1 MIVEVVAV
9 GTELLLGQIVNT
21 NASYLGERLAELGL
35 DAHYQVVVGDNH
47 DRMVGTIRTA
57 IDRADAVIIT
67 GGLGPTQDDITREAI
82 CAATGRQM
90 LFSEEHAVVLRAFW
104 DRLGREFPE
113 SNLCQAEYPE
123 GSEQLSNPRGTAPGL
138 YLDHAGTLIFALPG
152 VPAELRQML
161 EDHVVPR
168 LREGSGSDEVL
179 VSRLLRT
186 WGHGESAAADLLD
199 DLYHASVNP
208 SMAFLAS
215 AGEVKVRIS
224 AKAGSEAEARS
235 MIEPVEREVRERLG
249 ASVFATDDERLEQML
264 LDELKARGWTI
275 GTAESV
281 TSGMVAAR
289 LSLLP
294 GSSQVFRGSVV
305 AYAADLKR
313 SLLGVPQKVI
323 DTHGVVSAETATA
336 MAEGAARVMGVDVV
350 TALTG
355 VAGPDPLEQPPGTIF
370 VAVRTPEGT
379 RARSLR
385 MPGDRERVRA
395 YTTTTALQLTRLAV
409 IGEWWKSEG

>member
-1 MIVEVVAV
+1 MIVEVLAV
-9 GTELLLGQIVNT
+9 GTELLLGQTVNT
-21 NASYLGERLAELGL
+21 NAAYLGERLAELGL

-47 DRMVGTIRTA
+47 GRMVATIRTA

-82 CAATGRQM
+82 CAATGRSM
-90 LFSEEHAVVLRAFW
+90 LFSEEHAAELRTFW

-123 GSEQLSNPRGTAPGL
+123 GAAQLVNHRGTAPGL
-138 YLDHAGTLIFALPG
+138 FLDHDRTLIFALPG
-152 VPAELRQML
+152 VPAELYQMI
-161 EDHVVPR
+161 EEHVIPR
-168 LREGSGSDEVL
+168 LREGTGTGEVL
-179 VSRLLRT
+179 VSRVLRT
-186 WGHGESAAADLLD
+186 WGHGESAVADLLD

-215 AGEVKVRIS
+215 AGEVKVRLS
-224 AKAGSEAEARS
+224 AKAGSDEEARS
-235 MIEPVEREVRERLG
+235 MIDPVEREVRRRLG
-249 ASVFATDDERLEQML
+249 ASVFATDDESLEQIL
-264 LDELKARGWTI
+264 LDELRVRGWKI
-275 GTAESV
+275 GTAESL

-294 GSSQVFRGSVV
+294 GSSEVFRGSVIT
-305 AYAADLKR
+305 YATDLKL
-313 SLLGVPQKVI
+313 SMLGVPQEVI
-323 DTHGVVSAETATA
+323 DAHGVVSSETAVA
-336 MAEGAARVMGVDVV
+336 MADGAARVMGVDVA

-355 VAGPDPLEQPPGTIF
+355 VAGPEALEHSPGSVV
-370 VAVRTPEGT
+370 VAVRTPVRT
-379 RARSLR
+379 RARFLK

-409 IGEWWKSEG
+409 IGEWWKQSL